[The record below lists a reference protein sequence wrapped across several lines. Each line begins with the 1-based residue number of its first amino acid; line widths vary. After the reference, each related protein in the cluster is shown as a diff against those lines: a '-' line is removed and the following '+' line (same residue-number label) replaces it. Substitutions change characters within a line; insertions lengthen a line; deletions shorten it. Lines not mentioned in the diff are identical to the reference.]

1 MTLVVIGSLKGSPG
15 VSTLT
20 AMMAY
25 QWPQHRRMALVEADA
40 DGGVLAARFG
50 LHPESPSLVSFAASA
65 RHGYDQ
71 NLFWESCQRL
81 PGGPMAMVVPS
92 SGRSVSR
99 SLQQVDFTEL
109 DGCLIDTDLL
119 LDAGRLRQEG
129 SSQKLCE
136 GAGLL
141 VMVVRPIFE
150 DLAVLL
156 HRASALAG
164 HVKLG
169 VVIVG
174 DGPYPPEE
182 IEEAL
187 TQSAGQRSS
196 VLGSVAWD
204 PRGAEGLTSEAS
216 RNRVL
221 RRSYLA
227 RTAKHVTELVV
238 RLIPRGRTSSLA
250 RGGGGAVASGAAAP
264 RGGAGGAVASGAGA
278 MASGAGAA
286 DRS

>member
-1 MTLVVIGSLKGSPG
+1 MTLVVIGSLKSAPG
-15 VSTLT
+15 VSTLV
-20 AMMAY
+20 AVMAY

-99 SLQQVDFTEL
+99 SLQQIDFAEL
-109 DGCLIDTDLL
+109 NECLTDTDLL

-129 SSQKLCE
+129 PTQRLCE
-136 GAGLL
+136 SAGLL
-141 VMVVRPIFE
+141 VMVVRPVFE
-150 DLAVLL
+150 NLAVLL
-156 HRASALAG
+156 HRASTLG
-164 HVKLG
+164 DRSKLG

-182 IEEAL
+182 IDEAL
-187 TQSAGQRSS
+187 TQAAGQRSS
-196 VLGSVAWD
+196 VLGSIAWD

-221 RRSYLA
+221 RRSHLA
-227 RTAKHVTELVV
+227 RTTRHVTELVV
-238 RLIPRGRTSSLA
+238 RLMPSGGMPSL
-250 RGGGGAVASGAAAP
+250 RRDGTAAAT
-264 RGGAGGAVASGAGA
+264 AG
-278 MASGAGAA
+278 
-286 DRS
+286 RS